1 MPFPFL
7 LFLSSLFLSL
17 PTLSLSQQQ
26 QQQAPKGYLID
37 CGAIG
42 SSVIDGRVWLPD
54 DRFVSAGTAKNLT
67 VPDLVP
73 TLSTVRSFPLRNNV
87 RRKFCYVARVYRGA
101 KYLIRST
108 YYYGGVNGLDFPSP
122 PVFDQIVDGTFWS
135 VVNTTEDYSKGLSS
149 YYEGVFEAKG
159 STMSVCIASNTYTVS
174 DPFISSLEMLI
185 LGDSLYNTTNFG
197 SHALRLVARHSF
209 GHNGSIIGCFRVLE
223 YPPSKV
229 FERAL
234 STARSESLELR
245 WPPFSLP
252 NSTYYIALYFADNS
266 DSPARSRAFDIH
278 INDIRYYNNLIVS
291 SEGAAV
297 FATRWPLRGPTKIT
311 LSPAANSNASPLI
324 NAGEIFD
331 VLRLGGRTHTRDVI
345 ALEGLKNSLRNAPLD
360 WSGDPCLPRDYS
372 WTGVRC
378 SEGGRIRLISLNLT
392 GMGLLGSLSPSIANL
407 TALSSIWFGN
417 NSLSGVIP
425 DLSSLKLLE
434 TLHLEDN
441 QLTGEIPASLGDIE
455 SLRDMHVAF
464 KCTSPSILFQWLAP
478 PKTCFDPLFLT
489 RLFSSCRFLQNNNL
503 TGRIPDTLV
512 GRPRLKV
519 RTSGNQF

>member
-1 MPFPFL
+1 MSFPFI
-7 LFLSSLFLSL
+7 LFLSSIFLSF
-17 PTLSLSQQQ
+17 PSLSISQQSQ
-26 QQQAPKGYLID
+26 PPKGYLID

-42 SSVIDGRVWLPD
+42 SSVINGRVWLPD
-54 DRFVSAGTAKNLT
+54 DGFVAAGTSKTLT
-67 VPDLVP
+67 VPVLVP
-73 TLSTVRSFPLRNNV
+73 TLSTVRSFPLRNNL

-101 KYLIRST
+101 RYLIRST

-185 LGDSLYNTTNFG
+185 LGDSLYNTTNFD

-209 GHNGSIIGCFRVLE
+209 GHNGSIIGYPDDQFDRYWEPYEENVPVIASNKIPTVSGFWNI
-223 YPPSKV
+223 PPSKV

-234 STARSESLELR
+234 STAQSEPLELR

-252 NSTYYIALYFADNS
+252 NSTYYIALYFVDNS
-266 DSPARSRAFDIH
+266 DSPSSSRAFDIH

-291 SEGAAV
+291 SEGVAI

-311 LSPAANSNASPLI
+311 LSPAASSNISPLI

-345 ALEGLKNSLRNAPLD
+345 ALEGLKNSLRNLPLD
-360 WSGDPCLPRDYS
+360 WNGDPCLPRDYS
-372 WTGVRC
+372 WTGVQC
-378 SEGGRIRLISLNLT
+378 SNGERTRVISLNLT

-407 TALSSIWFGN
+407 TALNSIWLGN

-441 QLTGEIPASLGDIE
+441 QLTGDIPSSLGDIG
-455 SLRDMHVAF
+455 SLRE
-464 KCTSPSILFQWLAP
+464 L
-478 PKTCFDPLFLT
+478 
-489 RLFSSCRFLQNNNL
+489 FLQNNNL
-503 TGRIPDTLV
+503 TGRVPDSLV
-512 GRPRLKV
+512 GRPKLEV
-519 RTSGNQF
+519 RTSGNRFLTTPPS

>member
-1 MPFPFL
+1 MAFPFL
-7 LFLSSLFLSL
+7 LYLSFLFLSL
-17 PTLSLSQQQ
+17 PALSLSQQQ
-26 QQQAPKGYLID
+26 QQQPPKGYLID

-42 SSVIDGRVWLPD
+42 SSMIDGRVWLTD
-54 DRFVSAGTAKNLT
+54 DGFISSGTAKNLT
-67 VPDLVP
+67 VPNLVP
-73 TLSTVRSFPLRNNV
+73 TLSTVRSFPIRNGL

-101 KYLIRST
+101 RYLIRST

-185 LGDSLYNTTNFG
+185 LGGSLYNTTNFD

-209 GHNGSIIGCFRVLE
+209 GHNGSIIGYPDDQFDRYWEPYEENVSVIASNTVPSVSGFWNI
-223 YPPSKV
+223 PPSKV

-252 NSTYYIALYFADNS
+252 SSTYYIALYFADNG
-266 DSPARSRAFDIH
+266 DSPASSREFDIH
-278 INDIRYYNNLIVS
+278 INDIRYYNNLIVG

-297 FATRWPLRGPTKIT
+297 FATRWPLRGATKIT
-311 LSPAANSNASPLI
+311 LSPAADSNASPLI

-345 ALEGLKNSLRNAPLD
+345 ALEGMKNSLRNPPLD
-360 WSGDPCLPRDYS
+360 WSGDPCRPRDYS

-378 SEGGRIRLISLNLT
+378 SEGERIRVISLNLT
-392 GMGLLGSLSPSIANL
+392 GIGLSGSLSPSIANL
-407 TALSSIWFGN
+407 TALSSIWLGN

-434 TLHLEDN
+434 TLHLEEN
-441 QLTGEIPASLGDIE
+441 QLTGEIPSSLGDIE
-455 SLRDMHVAF
+455 SLRE
-464 KCTSPSILFQWLAP
+464 L
-478 PKTCFDPLFLT
+478 
-489 RLFSSCRFLQNNNL
+489 FLQNNNL

-512 GRPRLKV
+512 GRPRLEV
-519 RTSGNQF
+519 RTSGNQFLTPPPS